1 MDPHVN
7 LLDFLRWF
15 VPGNVV
21 SLEFALSVLLNDSP
35 VLAHSLSFYKYF
47 FPLSLS
53 LLSCDVMVV
62 V

>member
-1 MDPHVN
+1 MWCPWN
-7 LLDFLRWF
+7 S
-15 VPGNVV
+15 P
-21 SLEFALSVLLNDSP
+21 SVILNDSP
-35 VLAHSLSFYKYF
+35 VLAHSLFYKYF